1 MGDYKSDKKNTRIYH
16 MKLSR
21 NTDADI
27 IQQLDK
33 QENKQAYLKALI
45 RADIE
50 KGEKKNDDNR

>member
-1 MGDYKSDKKNTRIYH
+1 MGNYKSDLANTRRYAL
-16 MKLSR
+16 KLSR

-27 IQQLDK
+27 IQQLDR

>member
-1 MGDYKSDKKNTRIYH
+1 MGDYKSDKKNARFYALKLYH
-16 MKLSR
+16 

-27 IQQLDK
+27 IKQLDQ

>member
-50 KGEKKNDDNR
+50 KNSKTEK